1 MQRTNDQGQ
10 INTPVGCGQIPGLN
24 KCTPWTKFVWNS
36 CHCLQGLLMYF
47 SSSSRHHYVTSP
59 RNIKKKA
66 TKHHP
71 GSNIY
76 TNIINSFEQ
85 FLWNSDH
92 SVQGLLMYFSSS
104 SRQWV
109 HCVRSPRDI
118 EEKATHQ
125 GDEAK
130 PEVILIIIIFWEAA
144 AKLCRKLPT
153 LLDITSSPSP
163 LESAMEAKL
172 QGDQIIQDLYF
183 KLATFRVD
191 LNDR

>member
-1 MQRTNDQGQ
+1 MFKFSVKDEFSSFPLLSYDPSMNVYLWNKCFNITIWD
-10 INTPVGCGQIPGLN
+10 VFLN
-24 KCTPWTKFVWNS
+24 KSFNFRWLCTKR
-36 CHCLQGLLMYF
+36 LLMYF
-47 SSSSRHHYVTSP
+47 SSSSGATRHG
-59 RNIKKKA
+59 A
-66 TKHHP
+66 
-71 GSNIY
+71 
-76 TNIINSFEQ
+76 
-85 FLWNSDH
+85 
-92 SVQGLLMYFSSS
+92 
-104 SRQWV
+104 QWV

-163 LESAMEAKL
+163 LESAVEAKL

-183 KLATFRVD
+183 KLGT
-191 LNDR
+191 

>member
-1 MQRTNDQGQ
+1 MIMVYDLPPRPQNTSQ
-10 INTPVGCGQIPGLN
+10 IDLCSTVPWIKQTDILNNLFEIHDIVCRDSWSIFPVAVGIISLDLPEIWQKTTTWPL
-24 KCTPWTKFVWNS
+24 
-36 CHCLQGLLMYF
+36 
-47 SSSSRHHYVTSP
+47 
-59 RNIKKKA
+59 IKQ
-66 TKHHP
+66 
-71 GSNIY
+71 
-76 TNIINSFEQ
+76 TNILNSFEQ

-92 SVQGLLMYFSSS
+92 SVHGLLMYFSSS

-183 KLATFRVD
+183 KLGT
-191 LNDR
+191 